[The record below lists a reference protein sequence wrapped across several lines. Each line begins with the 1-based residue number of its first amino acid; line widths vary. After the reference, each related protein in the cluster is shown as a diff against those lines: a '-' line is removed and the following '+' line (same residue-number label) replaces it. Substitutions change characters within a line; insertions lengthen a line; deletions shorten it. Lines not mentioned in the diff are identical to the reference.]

1 MSGYQAKVGQSQ
13 CLCLFRCEYMFGSEN
28 GGTHHNVTRVGKTE
42 AANCRNV
49 ISHKREG
56 DADFT
61 LSFLTSQISFDS

>member
-1 MSGYQAKVGQSQ
+1 MGQSR

-42 AANCRNV
+42 AANYRNV

-61 LSFLTSQISFDS
+61 LSF